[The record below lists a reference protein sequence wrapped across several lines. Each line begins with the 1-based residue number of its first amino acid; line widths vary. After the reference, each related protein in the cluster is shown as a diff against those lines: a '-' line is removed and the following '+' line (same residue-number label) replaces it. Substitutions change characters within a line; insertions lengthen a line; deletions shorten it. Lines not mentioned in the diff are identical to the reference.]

1 MIYNTYFSNQ
11 EWSESNGDVVK
22 LITTRHELMD
32 DCKIETFEFV
42 QDAHGVIVA
51 YSITYT
57 KV

>member
-22 LITTRHELMD
+22 LITTRHELMG

-42 QDAHGVIVA
+42 QDAHGVILA
-51 YSITYT
+51 YSITY
-57 KV
+57 

>member
-22 LITTRHELMD
+22 LITTRHELMG
-32 DCKIETFEFV
+32 KIEIFECI

-51 YSITYT
+51 YSITY
-57 KV
+57 